1 MGPRVVTRGNHIS
14 TRKGPKKVASSEIA
28 TNKGTTKRE
37 SITPLRRE
45 HETSKELQGIHNRE
59 QTARTSET
67 REQQKSEGTER
78 APRFI

>member
-28 TNKGTTKRE
+28 TNKRTTKRE

-45 HETSKELQGIHNRE
+45 HKKQAKARSHTKRANRE
-59 QTARTSET
+59 NERSERTAKRA
-67 REQQKSEGTER
+67 REPSG